1 MEIADYTAKTQ
12 TDVNVM
18 SPGAK
23 PDLLKDLV
31 YLFVAV
37 VVSLYHVHCQFYC
50 YEFL

>member
-23 PDLLKDLV
+23 PDLLKDLA
-31 YLFVAV
+31 YLFV